1 MLFPG
6 WVVSNILNI
15 LRSVEMSG
23 ATHTVTQYQILED
36 LDLSIGAK
44 RTSNLVLRMLYLRHV
59 HNGKWWKE
67 WGFQINTD
75 TVSSVATGH

>member
-1 MLFPG
+1 
-6 WVVSNILNI
+6 
-15 LRSVEMSG
+15 
-23 ATHTVTQYQILED
+23 